1 MAETDA
7 EVGSLQA
14 EFAALRHQIAAELG
28 ARDVPPPPP
37 APAPQTTSVAYTGSR
52 PSYDELQPPDAE
64 VMGHFYQLRE
74 SLLGGRGA
82 SQFCPNPH
90 GDSTVAL
97 EMASNTLK
105 IRPSEAGAV
114 PPPPA
119 AEATDDAMTA
129 QYNELRAS
137 IAQRLASEAPPPT
150 FAAAPPPAGDT
161 DVNGDYYPVRGA
173 EPAAGVQVVGEDTVV
188 LNAAKPG
195 RPGGAELF
203 TAAPPPSR
211 PADRAAARARQ
222 APPAPTSAVVAAA
235 APRGIVAGAASER
248 ITFGH
253 LAVREAIESHR
264 RHYSDA
270 RAALRARATEAAPVA
285 TVSPNGPRLA
295 TAERAALRE
304 AVVNAAASEAAE
316 TEAVTTA
323 RATPR
328 KPKVPRRPASAGGF
342 RAPRASGVV
351 PLLPVTG
358 AGRPPSMEAVRAA
371 ERMAASA
378 STVVLQP
385 AAPELP
391 DDLAAPTAQ
400 DSHVAIARD
409 ARAQEQALHEILNRS
424 NEISRAT
431 IVSAGGA

>member
-64 VMGHFYQLRE
+64 V
-74 SLLGGRGA
+74 
-82 SQFCPNPH
+82 
-90 GDSTVAL
+90 
-97 EMASNTLK
+97 
-105 IRPSEAGAV
+105 
-114 PPPPA
+114 
-119 AEATDDAMTA
+119 
-129 QYNELRAS
+129 
-137 IAQRLASEAPPPT
+137 
-150 FAAAPPPAGDT
+150 
-161 DVNGDYYPVRGA
+161 
-173 EPAAGVQVVGEDTVV
+173 
-188 LNAAKPG
+188 
-195 RPGGAELF
+195 
-203 TAAPPPSR
+203 
-211 PADRAAARARQ
+211 
-222 APPAPTSAVVAAA
+222 
-235 APRGIVAGAASER
+235 
-248 ITFGH
+248 
-253 LAVREAIESHR
+253 
-264 RHYSDA
+264 
-270 RAALRARATEAAPVA
+270 
-285 TVSPNGPRLA
+285 
-295 TAERAALRE
+295 
-304 AVVNAAASEAAE
+304 
-316 TEAVTTA
+316 
-323 RATPR
+323 
-328 KPKVPRRPASAGGF
+328 
-342 RAPRASGVV
+342 
-351 PLLPVTG
+351 
-358 AGRPPSMEAVRAA
+358 

>member
-1 MAETDA
+1 
-7 EVGSLQA
+7 
-14 EFAALRHQIAAELG
+14 
-28 ARDVPPPPP
+28 
-37 APAPQTTSVAYTGSR
+37 
-52 PSYDELQPPDAE
+52 
-64 VMGHFYQLRE
+64 
-74 SLLGGRGA
+74 
-82 SQFCPNPH
+82 
-90 GDSTVAL
+90 
-97 EMASNTLK
+97 
-105 IRPSEAGAV
+105 
-114 PPPPA
+114 
-119 AEATDDAMTA
+119 
-129 QYNELRAS
+129 
-137 IAQRLASEAPPPT
+137 
-150 FAAAPPPAGDT
+150 
-161 DVNGDYYPVRGA
+161 
-173 EPAAGVQVVGEDTVV
+173 
-188 LNAAKPG
+188 
-195 RPGGAELF
+195 
-203 TAAPPPSR
+203 
-211 PADRAAARARQ
+211 
-222 APPAPTSAVVAAA
+222 
-235 APRGIVAGAASER
+235 VAGAASER

-270 RAALRARATEAAPVA
+270 RAALRARAADAAPVA